1 MKGKNLQLI
10 ANHLTKKEE
19 TLAIAESVTSGLL
32 MAALSEAK
40 NATMFFQGGLTAYNL
55 GQKTRQLNVD
65 PIHAEK
71 TNCVSEKVAG
81 QMATNVAHQFASHW
95 GIGITG
101 YAVPVPALHIKE
113 CFALYAITYNGA
125 VVRQGRI
132 ETRLRG
138 QGRVQR
144 YFVEKVM
151 DEFYKCLIPL

>member
-1 MKGKNLQLI
+1 MKGNLQLI

-32 MAALSEAK
+32 MAAFSEAK

-55 GQKTRQLNVD
+55 GQKTRQLNID

-81 QMATNVAHQFASHW
+81 QMATNVARQFVSHW

-113 CFALYAITYNGA
+113 CFALYAIAYNGD
-125 VVRQGRI
+125 VVRSGRV

-138 QGRVQR
+138 QARVQR

-151 DEFYKCLIPL
+151 EEFYKCLIP